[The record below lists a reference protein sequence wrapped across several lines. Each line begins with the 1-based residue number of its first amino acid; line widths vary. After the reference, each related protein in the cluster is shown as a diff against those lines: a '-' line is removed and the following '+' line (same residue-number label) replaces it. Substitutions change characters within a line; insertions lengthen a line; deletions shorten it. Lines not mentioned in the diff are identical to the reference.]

1 MQEKLCN
8 KIYFHGYTHCSDNN
22 IIDVIPTLHCECRA
36 KGSSDRSRCLRAEK
50 AGRTNWVISGNTFF
64 RHADAGNMREKDA
77 RVDF

>member
-1 MQEKLCN
+1 MQRN
-8 KIYFHGYTHCSDNN
+8 MFSWMNCSDDN
-22 IIDVIPTLHCECRA
+22 IIDVIPTLHCIANAGPRGHPIEVA
-36 KGSSDRSRCLRAEK
+36 VSELSRPEK